1 MYSQTNPPPQKKKS
15 WTLHFSFAPSCTHTN
30 EVNEDECGGTVLLT
44 SRVSNCGP
52 VLQGHGGKDKQ
63 GEDRNRS
70 DEEEQWES
78 RATWERVG
86 LMQCQSQLLTLG
98 GSNCMWGAVK
108 AVIAEREM
116 SARRGGRRR
125 RAREKIR
132 AKRTWGGGVEDGG
145 DRISDPEQWADRRHE
160 LRVQSNMEHSGAST
174 VLIHT
179 NTHTN
184 RGDKDIPTSCETEAW
199 TRVTNLITLESTWTL
214 IAVTCDFTWL

>member
-1 MYSQTNPPPQKKKS
+1 MRTPLIYTQCIITPKKTHNVFSNKPPPPQKKS
-15 WTLHFSFAPSCTHTN
+15 WTLHFSFSPSCTHTN

-125 RAREKIR
+125 RAREKIQ
-132 AKRTWGGGVEDGG
+132 AKRTWGGGWRMAGTGSVIQNSEQTED
-145 DRISDPEQWADRRHE
+145 
-160 LRVQSNMEHSGAST
+160 
-174 VLIHT
+174 
-179 NTHTN
+179 
-184 RGDKDIPTSCETEAW
+184 TS
-199 TRVTNLITLESTWTL
+199 
-214 IAVTCDFTWL
+214 

>member
-15 WTLHFSFAPSCTHTN
+15 WTLHFSFSPSCTHTN

-116 SARRGGRRR
+116 SARSGGRRR

-132 AKRTWGGGVEDGG
+132 AKRTWGGGGG
-145 DRISDPEQWADRRHE
+145 WRGPDQWSR
-160 LRVQSNMEHSGAST
+160 T
-174 VLIHT
+174 VS
-179 NTHTN
+179 
-184 RGDKDIPTSCETEAW
+184 RQK
-199 TRVTNLITLESTWTL
+199 TRVKS
-214 IAVTCDFTWL
+214 AVKHGAQRCINRPHTHKHTYKQRR

>member
-1 MYSQTNPPPQKKKS
+1 MYSQTDKKKA
-15 WTLHFSFAPSCTHTN
+15 WTLHFSFSPSCTHTN

-78 RATWERVG
+78 RGTWERVG

-108 AVIAEREM
+108 AVRAEREM
-116 SARRGGRRR
+116 SARRGGGRR
-125 RAREKIR
+125 RAWS
-132 AKRTWGGGVEDGG
+132 RTVS
-145 DRISDPEQWADRRHE
+145 RQ
-160 LRVQSNMEHSGAST
+160 
-174 VLIHT
+174 
-179 NTHTN
+179 
-184 RGDKDIPTSCETEAW
+184 K
-199 TRVTNLITLESTWTL
+199 TRVKS
-214 IAVTCDFTWL
+214 AVKHGAQRCINRPHTHKQRR